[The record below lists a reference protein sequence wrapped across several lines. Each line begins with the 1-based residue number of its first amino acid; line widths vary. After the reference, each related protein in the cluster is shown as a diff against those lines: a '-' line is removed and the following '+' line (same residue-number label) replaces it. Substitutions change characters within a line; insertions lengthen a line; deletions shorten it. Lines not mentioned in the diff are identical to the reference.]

1 MLANYESS
9 QHYAGVVA
17 IVMVEIGI
25 SPKIQR
31 VQGVVTYAS
40 CVEAFA
46 NGIKVKSSDQRS
58 FWSQSRDKD
67 EY

>member
-1 MLANYESS
+1 MNLFK
-9 QHYAGVVA
+9 HYAGVVA

-25 SPKIQR
+25 SPKVQR

-46 NGIKVKSSDQRS
+46 TGIKVKSSDQRS
-58 FWSQSRDKD
+58 FWSRSRDQD
-67 EY
+67 D